1 LVSLGQTFFDLTKPL
16 APVNLVKGGFM
27 VKCILVVDDEEAIRE
42 SFRLFL
48 EDEGYQVVT
57 ANDPSFC
64 QAIMTNSVC
73 PLGTPCCDILIVD
86 YSMPKMNGLDFLKDR
101 AKRHCKGVDIPAA
114 LMSGCLPE
122 GGRKRLESIGCT
134 FFQKPVRFSTIQK
147 WIETLPE

>member
-1 LVSLGQTFFDLTKPL
+1 
-16 APVNLVKGGFM
+16 M

-64 QAIMTNSVC
+64 QAIMTDSTC
-73 PLGTPCCDILIVD
+73 LLEAPCCDIVIVD
-86 YSMPKMNGLDFLKDR
+86 YSMPKMNGLDFLEDR
-101 AKRHCKGVDIPAA
+101 AKRQCKGVDIPTA

-122 GGRKRLESIGCT
+122 GGKKRLESMGCT
-134 FFQKPVRFSTIQK
+134 FFQKPVLFSTLIN
-147 WIETLPE
+147 WIEALPE